1 MLKVIGLSGS
11 PRHGATESVIKAGLR
26 VMEEYPGVE
35 TEYLSLAG
43 KTIRPCEGCGYC
55 LKNRC
60 DCLFKDDMQMLTER
74 FLEADA
80 YLIGSPVY
88 VHAITPQLMAFFSRL
103 RPVSA
108 LRPEM
113 LRSKLGAAV
122 AVGGAR
128 NGGEESADTILIH
141 MMMARGL
148 NIVSG
153 ESRGYI
159 GGKVWSKDKQN
170 LEQVDDELGMKTV
183 LDLSRKLV
191 ETALIYQRGCESLL
205 QDNQLCSALL
215 CIKPDSGDVLQKIQ
229 HTNT

>member
-11 PRHGATESVIKAGLR
+11 PRHGATEAVIKAGLR

-43 KTIRPCEGCGYC
+43 KKIRPCEGCGYC
-55 LKNRC
+55 LKNHC
-60 DCLFKDDMQMLTER
+60 DCFFEDDMQGLIDR
-74 FLEADA
+74 FLQADA

-88 VHAITPQLMAFFSRL
+88 VHAITPQIMAFFSRL

-108 LRPEM
+108 MHPEALRC
-113 LRSKLGAAV
+113 KLGAAV
-122 AVGGAR
+122 SVGGAR
-128 NGGEESADTILIH
+128 NGGEEAADTILIH

-159 GGKVWSKDKQN
+159 GGKVWSQDNPN
-170 LEQVDDELGMKTV
+170 LQPSDDVLGMETV
-183 LDLSRKLV
+183 FTLSRKLV
-191 ETALIYQRGCESLL
+191 ETALIYQRGREVLL
-205 QDNQLCSALL
+205 RDNRLCFA
-215 CIKPDSGDVLQKIQ
+215 K
-229 HTNT
+229 